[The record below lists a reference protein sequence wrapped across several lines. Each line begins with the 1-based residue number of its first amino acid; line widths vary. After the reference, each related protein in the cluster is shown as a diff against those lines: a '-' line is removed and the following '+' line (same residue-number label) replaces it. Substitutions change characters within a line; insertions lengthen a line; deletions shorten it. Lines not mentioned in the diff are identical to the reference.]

1 MGVGGTRPVASPGL
15 VRAFR
20 ILFVGN
26 LVLFALVAVVIFA
39 LQLPPVTFLLT
50 FLVVELVVGA
60 VYSVAMSFLLRR
72 VRKRESTNAKIR

>member
-15 VRAFR
+15 VWAFR
-20 ILFVGN
+20 ILLVGN

>member
-15 VRAFR
+15 VWAFR

>member
-1 MGVGGTRPVASPGL
+1 MGIGGRRPPASPGL

-20 ILFVGN
+20 ILFAGN
-26 LVLFALVAVVIFA
+26 LVLFAIVAVVVFA

-60 VYSVAMSFLLRR
+60 VYSVAMSFVLRR
-72 VRKRESTNAKIR
+72 VKKRESANAKTR